1 MGADRVTPADAG
13 PHWLPMLD
21 MSGRPLRP
29 LGDGQD
35 SVLDRALRQ
44 VVRSLDDPNGV
55 ISAFQSFIGE

>member
-1 MGADRVTPADAG
+1 
-13 PHWLPMLD
+13 MLD